1 MEKVIENITKE
12 DELVKE
18 SETTEKSE
26 ETVLLDKLPPPTP
39 EEMEQLKTMS
49 FEDRKYWLNKRAFSL
64 CETESTIG
72 KQVAAVLCYPSPKL
86 LEEAEPV
93 TDFGQ
98 VTQNIIDL
106 MINTV
111 YTHKGMGLAATQIG
125 YNKQIFIIDCA
136 ANSENSASD
145 LRVFINPELT
155 ALSKEK
161 VRNGEGCLS
170 FPGLYEQV
178 FRSKS
183 VAGKALDREGKEF
196 EFDHSGD
203 VFAVAIQH
211 ENDHLHGIN
220 IIDHLQRLAKRFA
233 MKKLQKGINKQ
244 NQKPKQFQRRSW

>member
-1 MEKVIENITKE
+1 MEEQTKE
-12 DELVKE
+12 LVE
-18 SETTEKSE
+18 QTEKENVVEQESSE
-26 ETVLLDKLPPPTP
+26 GELDLLNDKFRPT
-39 EEMEQLKTMS
+39 EEDIEKLRTMS
-49 FEDRKYWLNKRAFSL
+49 FEERKFWINERTFSL

-72 KQVAAVLCYPSPKL
+72 KQIAAVLCYPSSKL

-111 YTHKGMGLAATQIG
+111 YINKGMGLAATQLG

-136 ANSENSASD
+136 ANSKNSASD
-145 LRVFINPELT
+145 LRVFINPELI

-178 FRSKS
+178 LRPKS

-203 VFAVAIQH
+203 VYAVAIQH
-211 ENDHLHGIN
+211 ENDHLHGIT
-220 IIDHLQRLAKRFA
+220 IISHFERLAKRFA
-233 MKKLQKGINKQ
+233 MKKLQKGIKRQKQ
-244 NQKPKQFQRRSW
+244 QPKQFQRRSW